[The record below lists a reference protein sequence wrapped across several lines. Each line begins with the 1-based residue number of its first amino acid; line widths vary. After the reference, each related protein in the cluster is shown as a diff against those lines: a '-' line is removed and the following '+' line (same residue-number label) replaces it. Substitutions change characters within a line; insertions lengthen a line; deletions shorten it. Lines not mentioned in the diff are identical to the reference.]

1 MSKKKPVEYVIGRK
15 YHCDWAYN
23 KKYVWRLIGYNT
35 QDDLATLETPRT
47 RKILVTKLSSLY
59 DIDARLVENLDQNPR
74 DNLVV

>member
-1 MSKKKPVEYVIGRK
+1 MSKKKPIEYVIGRK

-59 DIDARLVENLDQNPR
+59 DINSTISRESRPKSS
-74 DNLVV
+74 DNLMV